1 MLTRLAWRS
10 LWRNKRRTLITV
22 VSIAFGLTFAIFF
35 VSMGEGMYGQMIDQV
50 VRLQAG
56 HITLQNPEYSKAP
69 SVDLFIHAD
78 AVTVSEISSDP
89 LVDRTKMIILGQGI
103 AKSGADNVAAGL
115 MGVEPAAE
123 RASSPLVKNI
133 VAGEYLND
141 DDDRLVVIG
150 QEMATRLNLDVG
162 KKLVLSSNDV
172 SGDLVEELCRVKGI
186 FHTGSDEIDAYFI
199 QMPIKFARKLFH
211 MPEQAVTQLGLI
223 LKNPDDQAR
232 VIKTTEK
239 EVDAKDVAVLP
250 WQQVMPEV
258 ASYIKLD
265 RASNWIFQGL
275 LIFLILFTIFN
286 TILMSVLERQ
296 REFAV
301 LTALGTKPMQLRFQ
315 LFMESVFLGL
325 VGCGLGMV
333 LGAIATYWGHF
344 YGIDLTSLLGEGIT
358 ISGFAMTAK
367 LTTAWS
373 AEIIIKLGA
382 IVYGVTL
389 IISLF
394 PMRRATRVK
403 VVDALR

>member
-22 VSIAFGLTFAIFF
+22 VSIALGLTFAIFF
-35 VSMGEGMYGQMIDQV
+35 VSMGEGMYGQLIDQV

-78 AVTVSEISSDP
+78 QIMVSEIESDP
-89 LVDRTKMIILGQGI
+89 LVDRTKKIILGQGI

-115 MGVEPAAE
+115 MGVEPSAE
-123 RASSPLVKNI
+123 RAASPIVKNI
-133 VAGEYLND
+133 VSGEYLND
-141 DDDRLVVIG
+141 GDDRLVVIG
-150 QEMATRLNLDVG
+150 QEMAVRLNLAVG

-172 SGDLVEELCRVKGI
+172 SGELVEELCRVKGI
-186 FHTGSDEIDAYFI
+186 FRTGSEEIDAYFI
-199 QMPIKFARKLFH
+199 QMPITFARKLFN
-211 MPEQAVTQLGLI
+211 MPAQTVTQLGLI

-232 VIKTTEK
+232 VIKITK
-239 EVDAKDVAVLP
+239 EEVNTKDVAVLP

-286 TILMSVLERQ
+286 TILMSILERQ

-301 LTALGTKPMQLRFQ
+301 LTAIGTKPMQLRFQ

-325 VGCGLGMV
+325 VGCGLGML

-373 AEIIIKLGA
+373 AGIIFKLG
-382 IVYGVTL
+382 ILVYAVTL
-389 IISLF
+389 LISLF